1 MPCVH
6 PFCACARAV
15 KDLARLHVRSG
26 ASEHSLMEYAI
37 CAPILCMRESSEGS
51 GETARMLML
60 A

>member
-1 MPCVH
+1 MPYVR

-15 KDLARLHVRSG
+15 KDLVRLHVRSG

-37 CAPILCMRESSEGS
+37 CAPILCMREGSEGS